1 MEYSDYTVEDF
12 ALDKKF
18 RKWILEED
26 VALNNFWAEWIKKYP
41 HKINTLKEARKIVLT
56 LPDVQHNI
64 SQERIDEIW
73 EHVQGVM
80 DQKSFEKKEGR
91 LVPFNASSLLLSE
104 KSPRNRRREYG
115 IYWRVAAIFVFA
127 LGISYLTFQFTD
139 RTPPPE
145 KTIAEQWIIKS
156 TAWGQKMR
164 FFLSD
169 GSEVVLNA
177 GSTLKYQKY
186 FEKDKRELT
195 LSGEA
200 YFKVAED
207 GERPFTVKTAYL
219 ETTALGTE
227 FNVKAY
233 DQQSASIA
241 LAEGKVEVIALLNDN
256 SQKERFLLTPG
267 EGVKYG
273 HNNTPAQFNFDKK
286 AFLLWKD
293 GVLYFQKAKEKEVF
307 GKLEQWYGVKII
319 SENTS
324 SKTWGFSGEFHNKS
338 LETVMTSLG
347 FAMDFT
353 FELANDSVNVKYN

>member
-1 MEYSDYTVEDF
+1 MEYSDYSIEDF

-18 RKWILEED
+18 RRWILEED
-26 VALNNFWAEWIKKYP
+26 VALNDFWAGWIKKYP
-41 HKINTLKEARKIVLT
+41 HKINTLKEARKIVLN

-73 EHVQGVM
+73 EHVEGAM
-80 DQKSFEKKEGR
+80 DKKPSDKQEGR

-104 KSPRNRRREYG
+104 KVPQHRRGKYG
-115 IYWRVAAIFVFA
+115 IYWRVAAIFIFA
-127 LGISYLTFQFTD
+127 LGISYLTLQFTD

-145 KTIAEQWIIKS
+145 NKMAEHWIIKS

-169 GSEVVLNA
+169 GSEVILNA

-195 LSGEA
+195 LAGEA

-207 GERPFTVKTAYL
+207 RQRPFTVKTPYL

-233 DQQSASIA
+233 DQPSASIA

-256 SQKERFLLTPG
+256 NQKERFLLTPG

-273 HNNTPAQFNFDKK
+273 NNNAPAQFNFDKK

-307 GKLEQWYGVKII
+307 GKLEKWYGVKIMT
-319 SENTS
+319 ENTS
-324 SKTWGFSGEFHNKS
+324 SKKWGFSGEFHNKS

-353 FELANDSVNVKYN
+353 FDIANDSVNVKYN